1 MLIAGIEVLTYQGS
15 IGLRFHTTEPFNLHF
30 VLTVGISL
38 KLLCLQLI
46 NSIGQF
52 AHVAV
57 IF

>member
-38 KLLCLQLI
+38 KLLCLQL
-46 NSIGQF
+46 SIL
-52 AHVAV
+52 
-57 IF
+57 